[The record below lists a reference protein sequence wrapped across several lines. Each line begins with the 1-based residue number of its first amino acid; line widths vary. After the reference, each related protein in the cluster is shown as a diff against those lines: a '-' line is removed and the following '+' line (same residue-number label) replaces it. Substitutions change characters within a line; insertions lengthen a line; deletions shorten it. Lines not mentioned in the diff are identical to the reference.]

1 MNFKFSA
8 MILAAGFG
16 KRMMPLTKD
25 LPKPLIKINGI
36 TLLDNSIN
44 FLKKLGC
51 SEIIINT
58 HYHHKKI
65 NESINKRND
74 KEQIKLIYENKI
86 LDTAGGVKNASP
98 LFTYKDIIVINSDIF
113 WRYENIND
121 VKMLIQN
128 YKDTLISHL
137 LLSAEIRSFG
147 INKKDGDFILDK
159 NKILRFKKGDKI
171 FYYTGLQILKLNSLN
186 HFSNDKLSFNSVWD
200 YLIDN
205 QKLFGQIMKS
215 NWYHVGDIHG
225 LNIVKQLDT

>member
-16 KRMMPLTKD
+16 KRMMPLTKE

-36 TLLDNSIN
+36 TLLDNSID

-51 SEIIINT
+51 NEIIINT
-58 HYHHKKI
+58 HYLYKKI

-74 KEQIKLIYENKI
+74 KDQIKLIYENKI
-86 LDTAGGVKNASP
+86 LDTAGGVKNAAS
-98 LFTYKDIIVINSDIF
+98 LFTHNNIMVINSVIF
-113 WRYENIND
+113 CRYENIND

-128 YKDTLISHL
+128 YKDTKVPHL
-137 LLSAEIRSFG
+137 LLSEEIRSFG